1 MQVLYRTLSILTVAI
16 LAAACARAPSAAS
29 VPAIRLDTSDAR
41 QPVVEV
47 AGLSA
52 GDRASL
58 ANANLSSD
66 EWSAIFR
73 VTVRRVDD
81 GPGELPPVA
90 GRYSLEDA
98 ARFIPSFP
106 LDPGR
111 EYEVVFEPS
120 KLARAPALRVPSV
133 RAVLSL
139 PQVAQASST
148 IVTAV
153 YPSGDIIPENQLRM
167 YLQFSGPM
175 GQGSGREHIAI
186 LDSNGQE
193 LVDAMLPLD
202 TELWNGERTRYTVL
216 FDPGRVKRE
225 ILPNREMG
233 RALRRGDA
241 ITLVVSKDWPD
252 GRGQPLK
259 SDYRKNF
266 RVGPAIERPLDAA
279 DWRIATAAA
288 ATRGPLS
295 ITFPAALDRALLER
309 GLSVARAGETVAGEW
324 RIEAGE
330 TRSLFVPKEPWQP
343 GEHAIVVLPILED
356 VSGNRIGRAF
366 EVLSPGDAVPPE
378 SSRPTSVPFRIA
390 ASSAPPGSGIRDPRS
405 GSR

>member
-1 MQVLYRTLSILTVAI
+1 MPSLRGTFSLVTVAI

-29 VPAIRLDTSDAR
+29 VPAIRLDTSDPR
-41 QPVVEV
+41 QPAVEV

-58 ANANLSSD
+58 ANANLTSD

-73 VTVRRVDD
+73 VSVRRVDG

-90 GRYSLEDA
+90 GRYSLA
-98 ARFIPSFP
+98 AGARFIPSFP

-111 EYEVVFEPS
+111 EYEVVFDPS
-120 KLARAPALRVPSV
+120 KLTRAPALAVPAL
-133 RAVLSL
+133 RAVVSL
-139 PQVAQASST
+139 PQAAQASAT

-186 LDSNGQE
+186 IDRNGQE

-233 RALRRGDA
+233 RALRSGDA

-259 SDYRKNF
+259 SDYKKNF

-279 DWRIATAAA
+279 EWRIAAGPP
-288 ATRGPLS
+288 ATREPLS

-309 GLSVARAGETVAGEW
+309 GLSVARAGATVPGEW

-366 EVLSPGDAVPPE
+366 EVLSPGAAVPPE
-378 SSRPTSVPFRIA
+378 SGQPTSIRFRIPA
-390 ASSAPPGSGIRDPRS
+390 ASAH
-405 GSR
+405 